1 MNKDIVIES
10 SDEVVD
16 LGRRSMMSRFG
27 LAASLTLAAPVLM
40 TMSTS
45 TLANHKNTGKD
56 KGQGNCENM
65 GGVKSGNI
73 NAKENTENTV
83 CPGSDSPP
91 PPPLVENPLG
101 VGGLL

>member
-40 TMSTS
+40 TISTP
-45 TLANHKNTGKD
+45 TLANHKSKKD

-65 GGVKSGNI
+65 GGESSGND
-73 NAKENTENTV
+73 NATNNKADSCTE
-83 CPGSDSPP
+83 SPP
-91 PPPLVENPLG
+91 I
-101 VGGLL
+101 GGGGGSSGY

>member
-45 TLANHKNTGKD
+45 TLANHKSKKD
-56 KGQGNCENM
+56 RGQGNCESM
-65 GGVKSGNI
+65 GGEGGANA
-73 NAKENTENTV
+73 NAKAIENIA

-91 PPPLVENPLG
+91 PPPPPGGDTLPL
-101 VGGLL
+101 